1 MEEEILN
8 IPSEKINYSHSF
20 KLFYKFVKRYLK
32 DLIRIFFLFLISNII
47 RLISPVLIKTLIDKS
62 IANRDMSYF
71 LYIMFFYFFLNLSF
85 FILSYYALVNLI
97 KIGQRIIYEL
107 KNDLYL
113 KVIKL
118 PIDYFVKNNPGKISA
133 RIQSDTS
140 SIYELFTEISITIVM
155 DIFIFIGVFGV
166 MMYNSLTL
174 SLLLIPVVL
183 FMFVIAYFYVT
194 KTQKFFIDVRRKIA
208 DLTSFL
214 SENIGFINL
223 IKIFKI
229 KDTLEEKHEFLNYRK
244 FKSVF
249 FVEMIASIFFI
260 SIMLLDPLS
269 KTIIFGYGGIKVLNN
284 ELTIGV
290 LVMFVLYIGQL
301 FEPIFRFSE
310 YLSVVQKSFASLNR
324 INNLLNEKTEV
335 YLGRTYVDEFKNSIV
350 FDDVWMKYETSD
362 WVLKG
367 VSFELK
373 KGKTISIVGRTGSGK
388 STIVNL
394 LLRFY
399 DYQKGRILID
409 GVDIKDISISSIRKL
424 IGMVLQDVY
433 LFPGTVMDN
442 LKMMDD
448 EIEDERVYNAI
459 EILELSEFYKKIGMK
474 KIIKE
479 KGSNISSGEKQIIS
493 ITRAMVLNQ
502 PIIILDEATSNIDP
516 YTERILSSSIKRL
529 MEHKTM
535 IIIAHRLSTVENSD
549 YIAFLNDGRIV
560 EFGTHNELIEKKGY
574 YYNFY
579 KLQN

>member
-1 MEEEILN
+1 
-8 IPSEKINYSHSF
+8 
-20 KLFYKFVKRYLK
+20 
-32 DLIRIFFLFLISNII
+32 
-47 RLISPVLIKTLIDKS
+47 
-62 IANRDMSYF
+62 
-71 LYIMFFYFFLNLSF
+71 
-85 FILSYYALVNLI
+85 LSYYALVNLI

-140 SIYELFTEISITIVM
+140 SVYELFTEISITIVM
-155 DIFIFIGVFGV
+155 DIFIFIGVFV
-166 MMYNSLTL
+166 IMMYNSLTL

-260 SIMLLDPLS
+260 SITLLDPLS

-335 YLGRTYVDEFKNSIV
+335 YLGKTYVDEFKNSIV

-373 KGKTISIVGRTGSGK
+373 KGKTLSIVGRTGSGK

-459 EILELSEFYKKIGMK
+459 EVLELSEFYKKIGMK

-529 MEHKTM
+529 MAHKTM

-560 EFGTHNELIEKKGY
+560 EFGTHKELIEKKGY

>member
-1 MEEEILN
+1 MEEEIIS
-8 IPSEKINYSHSF
+8 IPSEKINYRHSF
-20 KLFYKFVKRYLK
+20 KLFYKFVKEYLK

-47 RLISPVLIKTLIDKS
+47 RLISPILIKTLIDKA
-62 IANRDMSYF
+62 IANRDMNYF
-71 LYIMFFYFFLNLSF
+71 LYIMFFYFSLNLSF

-118 PIDYFVKNNPGKISA
+118 PVDYFVKNNPGKLSA

-140 SIYELFTEISITIVM
+140 SVYELFTEISITIVM
-155 DIFIFIGVFGV
+155 DIFIFIGVFGI

-174 SLLLIPVVL
+174 SLLLIPIVL
-183 FMFVIAYFYVT
+183 FMFVIAYFYVA
-194 KTQKFFIDVRRKIA
+194 KTQKFFIDVRKKIA

-260 SIMLLDPLS
+260 SITLLDPLS
-269 KTIIFGYGGIKVLNN
+269 KAVIFGYGGIRVLNN

-335 YLGRTYVDEFKNSIV
+335 YLSRTYVDEFKNSIV

-373 KGKTISIVGRTGSGK
+373 KGKTLSIVGRTGSGK

-409 GVDIKDISISSIRKL
+409 GVEIKDISISSIRRL

-459 EILELSEFYKKIGMK
+459 EVLELSEFYKKIGMR

-516 YTERILSSSIKRL
+516 YTERTLSSSIKRL
-529 MEHKTM
+529 MKHKTM

-549 YIAFLNDGRIV
+549 YIAFLNNGRIV
-560 EFGTHNELIEKKGY
+560 EFGTHKELIEKKGY

-579 KLQN
+579 KLQK